1 MENNKLNTKSTAA
14 ESGGGETKESA
25 WRRPEG
31 ASSLQ
36 ELRYDGGVLNYEA
49 RADWIILHRE
59 EKPKAELFFV
69 SYTAVSDE
77 DRPVTFVF
85 NGGPGASSVYLH
97 LGAMGPKRIGT
108 LENGLPLPP
117 PHRLEDN
124 AESWLHFTDLVFIDP
139 VGTGFSRMIESP
151 DKNAGAAEAKNG
163 NTKSG
168 QSSEYW
174 QVKRD
179 LESLGEAIRRYLN
192 RFGRWESPVYI
203 AGESYGGF
211 RAAKLAKML
220 QQDYGVALS
229 GALIISP
236 ALEFTLLDGSDY
248 DVLMWL
254 DSFPSM
260 AAAAWVHGRSRKK
273 REGEDL
279 EAFRIRAAEFAVK
292 ELLPVLAVRDMYG
305 EARMEK
311 AFNSAADFL
320 GLPRE
325 ILRGKNGRVGIE
337 YFVKN
342 LLRDEG
348 KHLGLYDA
356 SVAVTDPYPDR
367 DSWVGPD
374 PTLHHLERVFSAGIN
389 TQLRRTIGLETEREY
404 DLLSEEVNKGWQ
416 VDIRKHALESQVGAT
431 DDLRYGMSL
440 NPEMKV
446 FITHGIFDLVTPY
459 FAAER
464 ITRLMKLTA
473 EQKKQLSLKLYTGG
487 HMYYVRGGSRKEF
500 YRDMKSFYTE

>member
-1 MENNKLNTKSTAA
+1 MENDKLNKNST
-14 ESGGGETKESA
+14 ETKDKEY
-25 WRRPEG
+25 RKPEG
-31 ASSLQ
+31 ASAVL

-49 RADWIILHRE
+49 RADWIVLRRE
-59 EKPKAELFFV
+59 EKPKAELFFI

-77 DRPVTFVF
+77 KRPLTFVF

-108 LENGLPLPP
+108 RDNGLPLPP

-124 AESWLHFTDLVFIDP
+124 PESWLHFTDLVFIDP
-139 VGTGFSRMIESP
+139 VGTGFSRMIE
-151 DKNAGAAEAKNG
+151 
-163 NTKSG
+163 KSG
-168 QSSEYW
+168 GTSEGKDGDKKSEESSEYW

-192 RFGRWESPVYI
+192 RFGRWESPIYI

-211 RAAKLAKML
+211 RAAKLAKMV
-220 QQDYGVALS
+220 QQEYGVALS

-260 AAAAWVHGRSRKK
+260 AAAAWVHGKSRKK

-279 EAFRIRAAEFAVK
+279 DTFRLRAAEFAVK
-292 ELLPVLAVRDMYG
+292 GLLPALAAGDMYG
-305 EARMEK
+305 ESQMEK
-311 AFNSAADFL
+311 VFNGAADFL
-320 GLPRE
+320 GLSRE

-342 LLRDEG
+342 LLRAEG

-367 DSWVGPD
+367 ESWVGPD

-389 TQLRRTIGLETEREY
+389 TQLRGTIGLETEREY
-404 DLLSEEVNKGWQ
+404 DLLSEEVNKGWK

-440 NPEMKV
+440 NPDMKV

-473 EQKKQLSLKLYTGG
+473 EQKKQLILKLYTGG
-487 HMYYVRGGSRKEF
+487 HMYYVRGESRKEF
-500 YRDMKSFYTE
+500 YRDMKSFYSGGDVKVKND